1 MSPPDGFAL
10 GPEEFARFVAPV
22 TDTAFVVVDATGVVR
37 AWNAG
42 ACLLTGLSAGETVG
56 RSVREFCSCDGC
68 VCVDIDLLMARG
80 PEGMRTTLTTP
91 SAARVPVHVS
101 ATPIADGWA
110 LCLQRVVVHD
120 VDDPLGQTRRALH
133 DSVQRL
139 RVALAAAEAGVWDW
153 EPSADV
159 LIWSPENYR
168 LHGLEPG
175 REVRFAD
182 WAGQVH
188 PDDVPGVLRDLEDTF
203 SGRMAEF
210 RTEFRVRHPDRGVR
224 WLLSLGRLQ
233 GDAREQP
240 RRLFGINIDITDRKR
255 AEDALVRHNRVLD
268 LLATGTPLGATLDE
282 VVHLVEAQLPGSV
295 CAVLLV
301 DAGGRLRPIAAP
313 SLPPSFTAALDGAQI
328 GPASGSCGAAAFH
341 GRAIT
346 CTDIA
351 SDEVWAIPREAA
363 LAHDLRS
370 CLSVPILASGNVP
383 GVEAGRVLGTFA
395 VYRSAPGL
403 PDPHAYAIV
412 SGSLAQTDAAVPATT
427 SANALAVAGGA
438 HLARAA
444 IERGLAQEAIRASD
458 ERFRV
463 VLDASPAAIYV
474 KDLAGRLQFVNRR
487 LGEVTGIPAPNWIGR
502 TVRDLL
508 PPHVAD
514 RFERDDRLVIETRRP
529 YQAEEPMV
537 LPDGRAATFLTLQF
551 PLLRTDGEPYALCG
565 IATDITDRKA
575 VQEERDYL
583 WNNSPD
589 PVCIAGFDGYLH
601 HLNPAWTQRLGW
613 TAEELRARPWLD
625 FVHPDDVEATI
636 AAGARLLRGES
647 VFGFVNRYRTHDG
660 SYRWFSWNSIP
671 FSERRAIYAF
681 IRDVTEEKRLG
692 EQVRQAQKMEAIGQL
707 AGGVAHDFNN
717 LLTVIGGYTAL
728 LLADVPAASPM
739 RDPLAA
745 IRDAGDRAA
754 TLTAQLLAFSRKA
767 IVEPRIVD
775 LNRAAETSLRLLR
788 RLIGEDIHVQTD
800 FRPALPHIRI
810 DPGQL
815 EQVVMNLVVNARD
828 AMPAGGFLRVST
840 AERQVTPRV
849 AADPPE
855 VPEGH
860 YVRLTVSDSG
870 AGMSEAVKARVF
882 EPFFTTKGVGKGT
895 GLGLAT
901 VYGIV
906 RQAGGT
912 VQVESVAGR
921 GTTFHVL
928 FPAVETRDVP
938 AAAVVTQAPPRGI
951 ETVLIVEDEDAVR
964 RFARLALEMQGY
976 AVHDASSAQEVLALD
991 TALLAGVDLLV
1002 TDVVMPGTGGR
1013 VLADLLRQRF
1023 PRMRVLYIS
1032 GYTDDAVVRS
1042 GLETAA
1048 DAFLLKPFTPE
1059 ALARKVREV
1068 LDTAPRAH

>member
-1 MSPPDGFAL
+1 MSPLDGFAL
-10 GPEEFARFVAPV
+10 GPETFARFVAPV
-22 TDTAFVVVDATGVVR
+22 TDTAFVVVDASGVVR

-42 ACLLTGLSAGETVG
+42 ACLLTGLQVGEAVG
-56 RSVREFCSCDGC
+56 RSVQELCACDDH
-68 VCVDIDLLMARG
+68 VCADIELLMARG
-80 PEGMRTTLTTP
+80 PEGVRTVLTTP
-91 SAARVPVHVS
+91 SAVRVPVRVS
-101 ATPIADGWA
+101 ATRIADGWV

-120 VDDPLGQTRRALH
+120 VEDPLGQTRRALH
-133 DSVQRL
+133 DSVERL
-139 RVALAAAEAGVWDW
+139 RLALAAAEAGVWDW
-153 EPSADV
+153 DPSADA

-175 REVRFAD
+175 RQVRLAD

-188 PDDVPGVLRDLEDTF
+188 PDDVPRVMRDLEDTL
-203 SGRMAEF
+203 SGRAAEF
-210 RTEFRVRHPDRGVR
+210 RTEFRVRHPDRGER

-255 AEDALVRHNRVLD
+255 VEDALVRHNRVLE
-268 LLATGTPLGATLDE
+268 LIATGTPLGATLEE
-282 VVHLVEAQLPGSV
+282 VVHLVEAQLPGSA
-295 CAVLLV
+295 CAVVLV
-301 DAGGRLRPIAAP
+301 DAGGRLRPVAAP
-313 SLPPSFTAALDGAQI
+313 SLPPSYTAALDGAQV

-351 SDEVWAIPREAA
+351 SDEVWAIPRDEA
-363 LAHDLRS
+363 LAHGLRS
-370 CLSVPILASGNVP
+370 SLSVPILASGNVP

-395 VYRSAPGL
+395 VYRREPGP

-427 SANALAVAGGA
+427 SANALAVAGAA

-444 IERGLAQEAIRASD
+444 IERGHAQDAIRASD
-458 ERFRV
+458 ERFRS

-474 KDLAGRLQFVNRR
+474 KDLAGRLQFVNTR
-487 LGEVTGIPAPNWIGR
+487 LSEVTGIPASRWIGH
-502 TVRDLL
+502 TVRELL
-508 PPHVAD
+508 PPDVAD
-514 RFERDDRLVIETRRP
+514 RFERDDRLVTETRLP
-529 YQAEEPMV
+529 HQVEEQV
-537 LPDGRAATFLTLQF
+537 ALQDGRTGTFLTLQF
-551 PLLRTDGEPYALCG
+551 PLLRADGEPYALCG
-565 IATDITDRKA
+565 IATDITDTKT

-589 PVCIAGFDGYLH
+589 PVCIAGFDGYFH
-601 HLNPAWTQRLGW
+601 QLNPAWTQRLGW
-613 TAEELRARPWLD
+613 TVEDLQDKPWLD
-625 FVHPDDVEATI
+625 FVHPDDVGATTEAK
-636 AAGARLLRGES
+636 ARLLRGEA
-647 VFGFVNRYRTHDG
+647 VYGFVNRYRTRDG
-660 SYRWFSWNSIP
+660 GYRWFSWNAIP
-671 FSERRAIYAF
+671 LPQRQSIYAF
-681 IRDVTEEKRLG
+681 IRDVSEEKRLG

-717 LLTVIGGYTAL
+717 LLTVISGYTAL
-728 LLADVPAASPM
+728 LLAQVPSESPS
-739 RDPLAA
+739 REPLTA

-767 IVEPRIVD
+767 IVDPRVVD
-775 LNRAAETSLRLLR
+775 LSQAGETSLRLLR
-788 RLIGEDIHVQTD
+788 RLIGEDIHVETD
-800 FRPALPHIRI
+800 FDPALPHICI

-828 AMPAGGFLRVST
+828 AMPAGGLLRLST
-840 AERQVTPRV
+840 TATQVRPTTS
-849 AADPPE
+849 ADPSE

-912 VQVESVAGR
+912 VQVESVVGR

-928 FPAVETRDVP
+928 FPAVEAVDSP
-938 AAAVVTQAPPRGI
+938 AVAAMAPAPPRGV
-951 ETVLIVEDEDAVR
+951 ETVLIVEDEEAVR

-976 AVHDASSAQEVLALD
+976 AVRDASSAQEVLALD
-991 TALLAGVDLLV
+991 AAVLAGVDLLV

-1042 GLETAA
+1042 GLETAV
-1048 DAFLLKPFTPE
+1048 DAFLQKPFTPE
-1059 ALARKVREV
+1059 ALARKVRAL
-1068 LDTAPRAH
+1068 LDVTPRAQ